1 MRFTRGTQRL
11 TLFDIYSEGINR
23 LTNLDLPVKKIHSP
37 TGAGGGGGGGQNVNS
52 NNLKFSNIRESCF
65 FRFRM
70 AKYVIRN
77 TKKNRLAFS

>member
-1 MRFTRGTQRL
+1 MLVPLLLFNRLSRFTRGTQRL
-11 TLFDIYSEGINR
+11 TTSLEGINR
-23 LTNLDLPVKKIHSP
+23 LTNLDLLVKKIHSP
-37 TGAGGGGGGGQNVNS
+37 TEGQNVNS
-52 NNLKFSNIRESCF
+52 KFSNMRESYF